1 MKQQKPE
8 LGQIEYTLKTL
19 PPQKKKK
26 KSYKQEPKALVHK
39 WAKGM
44 KRIFTKEFQKAN
56 KHENGL
62 VNIITKEMVMK
73 KKRYQIYLDN

>member
-1 MKQQKPE
+1 
-8 LGQIEYTLKTL
+8 LGQ
-19 PPQKKKK
+19 
-26 KSYKQEPKALVHK
+26 SEPKVLVGK

-44 KRIFTKEFQKAN
+44 KRIFTKEFQEAN

-62 VNIITKEMVMK
+62 VNLITKEMII

>member
-1 MKQQKPE
+1 
-8 LGQIEYTLKTL
+8 
-19 PPQKKKK
+19 
-26 KSYKQEPKALVHK
+26 
-39 WAKGM
+39 M